1 MATVKTAISLEDTL
15 FTKID
20 DLAKE
25 LNLSRSRL
33 IALAAEAY
41 VEQYQNQ
48 KLLDAINE
56 AYAETPEDDEILLS
70 QMKNKQRELVDEW

>member
-15 FTKID
+15 FAKID

-48 KLLDAINE
+48 RLLDAINN
-56 AYAETPEDDEILLS
+56 AYDNDTEEDRTLLPK
-70 QMKNKQRELVDEW
+70 MKAKQRRLVDEW